1 MDFGEKLFELRK
13 EKNLSQ
19 EEVADRLNV
28 SRQSVSKWETNQ
40 SVPDFDKIIPLCE
53 LFGIGAEELLT
64 GKKPEEQNRENEIPK
79 EENRIPTR
87 EEIRSKSAK
96 VVSSSVLIY
105 ILAIAFFIVA
115 VAVLC
120 LDPVI
125 VTAIFLGVVGVATAR
140 IIRHYMSIPKFEKT
154 SKEIKETEI
163 MKQMNGIVGAICF
176 ILYFLIS
183 FTTMAW
189 HVTWIIFIIDALIC
203 QIIRLFFML
212 KEEKINE

>member
-1 MDFGEKLFELRK
+1 MNIGEKLFELRK

-19 EEVADRLNV
+19 EEVAERLNV
-28 SRQSVSKWETNQ
+28 TRQTVSKWETNQ
-40 SVPDFDKIIPLCE
+40 STPDFDKIIPLCK
-53 LFGIGAEELLT
+53 LFEIGAEELLT
-64 GKKPEEQNRENEIPK
+64 GNKPEEQNGEAEISK

-105 ILAIAFFIVA
+105 ILAVAFFIVA